1 MTNGEPMPVPVNVEA
16 EQALLGAILLN
27 NVAFERVSEFLRREH
42 FSEEIHA
49 RIYDAVAAKV
59 EQGRTATP
67 LTIDLGLSAETK
79 IGPLTVPQYLA
90 RLCAEA
96 TSVLGAPDYAAEIV
110 ECAARRQIISIAQ
123 QVIADAQRPAPGVKP
138 EEIIS
143 SAEASLFDVGSM
155 RRDANRTVSIAAAV
169 TEAIDLTAK
178 AYQADGR
185 LTGITWGVEDI
196 DRLTQGLHA
205 GELVILAG
213 RPGMGKSAV
222 AVSVARAAAESGMS
236 TVLFSLEMSSAQLGL
251 RLVSEA
257 SARHGTGIAYSRLRA
272 GQLSAR
278 DFDRCATLA
287 KDLEKL
293 PLYIEDGASANLAQI
308 GARVRRH
315 RRNGERS
322 GKPVGL
328 VVVDYLQLVRPGDRY
343 GGNRTAEV
351 TEISAGL
358 KRIARDENVAVLAL
372 SQLSRQV
379 ESREDKRP
387 TLSDLRDSG
396 SIEQDA
402 DAVAFLYRD
411 EYYLKLSEPK
421 PGTEKHIEWQTK
433 MEAAHGK
440 LDFILS
446 KQRHGP
452 TGAITVGFD
461 PGTNRVFD
469 LADDRWPR
477 PGEVA

>member
-1 MTNGEPMPVPVNVEA
+1 MMSTDTMPCNMSA
-16 EQALLGAILLN
+16 EQALLGAILIN
-27 NVAFERVSEFLRREH
+27 NAAFERVSSFLKQEH
-42 FSEEIHA
+42 FSEQIHA
-49 RIYDAVAAKV
+49 IIYDAISEKIA
-59 EQGRTATP
+59 QGRAATP
-67 LTIDLGLSAETK
+67 VTIELNLPPSTR
-79 IGPLTVPQYLA
+79 IGQMTVPQYLA
-90 RLCAEA
+90 RLCADA
-96 TSVLGAPDYAAEIV
+96 TSVLCATDYAATIV
-110 ECAARRQIISIAQ
+110 ECAARRQIIGIAQ
-123 QVIADAQRPAPGVKP
+123 QIIADASTPPAGVGP
-138 EEIIS
+138 DDIIA
-143 SAEASLFDVGSM
+143 SAESALFDVGSTK
-155 RRDANRTVSIAAAV
+155 RVESRAVPIAAAV
-169 TEAIDLTAK
+169 TEALNLTAK

-185 LTGITWGVEDI
+185 LTGVTWGVTDI

-222 AVSVARAAAESGMS
+222 ALSAARAAAESGLS

-251 RLVSEA
+251 RLISEA
-257 SARHGTGIAYSRLRA
+257 SARHGTGVAYSRLRSGQISA
-272 GQLSAR
+272 G
-278 DFDRCATLA
+278 DFDHCAAVIGSLA
-287 KDLEKL
+287 TL
-293 PLYIEDGASANLAQI
+293 PLYIEDNASANIAQI

-315 RRNGERS
+315 GRNGERA

-343 GGNRTAEV
+343 TGQRTAEV

-387 TLSDLRDSG
+387 MLSDLRESG

-402 DAVAFLYRD
+402 DAVAFLYRE
-411 EYYLKLSEPK
+411 EYYLLGREPR
-421 PGTEKHIEWQTK
+421 PGTEKHIQWQTD
-433 MEAAHGK
+433 MEAAHNK
-440 LDFILS
+440 LEFILA

-452 TGAITVGFD
+452 TGSVLIGFD
-461 PGTNRVFD
+461 PATNRIFD
-469 LADDRWPR
+469 LADDRLRW